1 VNVLARLNP
10 LATSPTDSGR
20 AGRFS
25 KKRFLQGL
33 LVGLLLVS
41 VYAYLERD
49 RYAHQFADTS
59 RALIGDENTARIES
73 WYFAVQDRI
82 DKTKYQVFGGSTN
95 PFNENDG
102 AGIVAVATETE
113 GEAAETPESGSAPA
127 AALDAPAAPT
137 PLLLP
142 HVTHLQT
149 NPEQGEGVWTTA
161 GLPHSSPDDVLMA
174 KTFIRP
180 DTSRPYAVAGILLID
195 QRRVRLHIVGGKESP
210 GGDLG
215 VHGPG
220 VIPDEDRAALLVA
233 WNGGFRGPHGG
244 FGMYADGVQY
254 RPLRDGFASV
264 AVMKDGSILMGQWG
278 RDLAWNDDMVAVRQ
292 NAIMLVENC
301 KVSDRTN
308 EGNETW
314 GYVDVNTSEFITWRS
329 AIGLTEE
336 GNLIV
341 AAGNSLSADS
351 LAHAM
356 QSAGACSAMQ
366 LDINS
371 PYVLTSLY
379 FQQPDGSIESAR
391 FMDSMG
397 DNPARFLG
405 NQDNDFMYVT
415 LTESNH
421 VP

>member
-1 VNVLARLNP
+1 VNVITRLNP
-10 LATSPTDSGR
+10 LASSSNS

-25 KKRFLQGL
+25 KKRFAQGL
-33 LVGLLLVS
+33 LVGLLLFS
-41 VYAYLERD
+41 IFVYVERD
-49 RYAHQFADTS
+49 RYAHRFADVS
-59 RALIGDENTARIES
+59 RSLIGDENTARIES
-73 WYFAVQDRI
+73 WYFSIQDRI
-82 DKTKYQVFGGSTN
+82 DKTKYQVFGGSTI
-95 PFNENDG
+95 PFEEDTNDG
-102 AGIVAVATETE
+102 IIGVQSST
-113 GEAAETPESGSAPA
+113 GDDQSSGSPNSGQTPPVTLDERAAPA
-127 AALDAPAAPT
+127 

-142 HVTHLQT
+142 QTTLLQPK
-149 NPEQGEGVWTTA
+149 PEKGEGVWTTT

-180 DTSRPYAVAGILLID
+180 DTSRPYAVVGILLMD
-195 QRRVRLHIVGGKESP
+195 KRRVRLHITGGTQSP

-220 VIPDEDRAALLVA
+220 VIPDADRATLLAA

-264 AVMKDGSILMGQWG
+264 VLMTDGSIAMGEWG
-278 RDLAWNDDMVAVRQ
+278 RDLTWNDGMAAVRQ

-301 KVSDRTN
+301 KVSERTN
-308 EGNETW
+308 EGNDTW

-329 AIGLTEE
+329 AIGLTQN
-336 GNLIV
+336 GNLMV

-351 LAHAM
+351 LARAM
-356 QSAGACSAMQ
+356 QAAGACSAMQ

-379 FQQPDGSIESAR
+379 FPQADGSIESER

-405 NQDNDFMYVT
+405 TQDNDFMYVT
-415 LTESNH
+415 LDESGFRQ
-421 VP
+421 